1 MKKPFS
7 VVIVITVISILASCG
22 AMTKEIA
29 RMSQSERAD
38 VFVEIS
44 EGPAPADYADIVI
57 RASIKTP
64 LAGYYALESKGS
76 TRGKDVCLV
85 LVNIDGQAVLW
96 KVDGQKH
103 ILPEYVDGQT
113 SRDPEAG
120 EGMRYMLEKK
130 VRLSA
135 GSHKFFFGLPD
146 EPYFM
151 TADISVR
158 SRGLYSLELKPDYR
172 YKTVPTR
179 IPTFLNGV
187 DKFEVLIREV
197 AVSDR

>member
-7 VVIVITVISILASCG
+7 VVIVITVMSILASCG

-44 EGPAPADYADIVI
+44 EGPAPAGYADIVI
-57 RASIKTP
+57 RASIKTH
-64 LAGYYALESKGS
+64 LAGYYPFESTAS
-76 TRGKDVCLV
+76 AHGKAVYPFLI
-85 LVNIDGQAVLW
+85 NIDGQGALW
-96 KVDGQKH
+96 QVEGRKH
-103 ILPEYVDGQT
+103 LLPEYVDGQT

-120 EGMRYMLEKK
+120 EGMKYMLEKK
-130 VRLSA
+130 VRLAA
-135 GSHKFFFGLPD
+135 GAHKFFFGLPD

-158 SRGLYSLELKPDYR
+158 SGGLYSLELKPDYR
-172 YKTVPTR
+172 YKTAPTR

>member
-7 VVIVITVISILASCG
+7 VVIVITVMSILASCG

-44 EGPAPADYADIVI
+44 EGPAPAGYADIVI

-64 LAGYYALESKGS
+64 LAGYYTLESKES
-76 TRGKDVCLV
+76 TRGKDVCPI
-85 LVNIDGQAVLW
+85 LVNIDGQAILW

-151 TADISVR
+151 TTDISVR
-158 SRGLYSLELKPDYR
+158 SGGLYSLELKPDYR

-197 AVSDR
+197 AESDR